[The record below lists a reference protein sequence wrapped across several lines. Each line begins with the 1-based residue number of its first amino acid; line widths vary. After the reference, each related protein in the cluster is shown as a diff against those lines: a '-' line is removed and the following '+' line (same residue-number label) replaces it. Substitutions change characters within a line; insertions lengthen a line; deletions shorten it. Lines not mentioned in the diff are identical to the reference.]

1 MPLQANEQSPIHAMV
16 QSDVMALS
24 SLQRSY
30 PYTIKAYR
38 FDSNG
43 DIQAIFGTGD
53 GYLKGVAHANGQAW
67 FTGTRTDQYVDAVPG
82 EYKNA
87 WRVDNSGVIQAAADL
102 PTVRPGGTSEEEAA
116 FDKIGYDGT
125 GLYVPYSGFVPII
138 TETSG
143 DIINTTR
150 AHAYLYEFNSNGV
163 YVSNRIISEFAISA
177 PHFSP
182 YYIVAETQSRDIYI
196 PHFKWKRRARGENPH
211 FPHIFNPRCMPALWG
226 DNPWVY
232 AFSVLDAR
240 GNEIV
245 PGEFIYNRSEQVSK
259 LTYSIKLRPVLH
271 RLKIVG
277 GDYLGFGIYC
287 FATDG
292 PGLDINQSWRMSRY
306 LLYWSGAFVG
316 QYHFLHDFRGEYTW
330 YLWDARIELYDG
342 FSPTLIKNPD
352 GDICTLDEPEIYG
365 YGILR
370 RGFWTTARIGHQFV
384 GVAFQDSKDG
394 RRRLYSQRAI
404 DDFENERVYLQST
417 TKEYNGIQILYF
429 SGTARRGYFLMTIT
443 SPDWPMSGKIE
454 YYIVSSDF
462 SARLKIPR
470 DPNALYPFPTYISSD
485 GYTCAYV
492 TYDDDLTQG
501 TITIVQHNIGTS
513 EINQISSFAFPP
525 SGYTG
530 RLRRLVVHG
539 GYYWLLGDWTA
550 GENEYVILI
559 CDINGNVVKT
569 HERVAGSAWGQ
580 QAPQVAHDPDT
591 DSIWIIT
598 NGEIMEYA

>member
-125 GLYVPYSGFVPII
+125 GLYVPYSGFVPIK

-143 DIINTTR
+143 DIINTTL

-177 PHFSP
+177 TDYS
-182 YYIVAETQSRDIYI
+182 YEIVIETQSHDIYI

-211 FPHIFNPRCMPALWG
+211 FPHIWYSDRIPALWG
-226 DNPWVY
+226 NNPWVY
-232 AFSVLDAR
+232 AFSVLDAQ

-245 PGEFIYNRSEQVSK
+245 PGEFIYNRSEQIPK
-259 LTYSIKLRPVLH
+259 LTYSIKLRQGLH

-316 QYHFLHDFRGEYTW
+316 QYHFLHDFRGESTGFTW
-330 YLWDARIELYDG
+330 GAYIDFYEGLV
-342 FSPTLIKNPD
+342 PKLIKNPD

-365 YGILR
+365 VSSFLR
-370 RGFWTTARIGHQFV
+370 IGFWTTARIGDQFV

-394 RRRLYSQRAI
+394 LNRLYSQRAL
-404 DDFENERVYLQST
+404 DDFEHDRVKLQYT
-417 TKEYNGIQILYF
+417 TKAYNGIQILYF
-429 SGTARRGYFLMTIT
+429 SGTARRGYFLITIT
-443 SPDWPMSGKIE
+443 SPTLGAWEEIKC
-454 YYIVSSDF
+454 YIVSSDF
-462 SARLKIPR
+462 SARLEIPR

-492 TYDDDLTQG
+492 IYYRYLTQG